1 MLLQFLVIFV
11 CTPCHRHTS
20 FTLFFFLENL
30 NAEVLHLIGLIL
42 VVPIQGFNFCYSVLL
57 FKGLANLT
65 SPDLQV
71 TIIYELSCIY
81 SFASCSVG
89 HFTSCLWSELYTT
102 VSLSYV
108 IQYIRFHLLYVGSES
123 FVCLFLFSSTA
134 LHNLK
139 MCCITFFSGF
149 YVSTLFF
156 RLSSYLIVLYIQLTS
171 QMLYAQVYTDTACYC
186 NAIPNYR
193 QRYLTFSIFQ
203 CTKVFK
209 RNFTV
214 RVDSYSEM

>member
-81 SFASCSVG
+81 SFCFLFRWTLYKLLMVWIIHDIFIVVCYIVHTFSPPFCWKWKIM
-89 HFTSCLWSELYTT
+89 FLICLFLKSLWLSAD
-102 VSLSYV
+102 VSLSFHYV
-108 IQYIRFHLLYVGSES
+108 MFKPFR
-123 FVCLFLFSSTA
+123 
-134 LHNLK
+134 
-139 MCCITFFSGF
+139 
-149 YVSTLFF
+149 STLFLCWI
-156 RLSSYLIVLYIQLTS
+156 LS
-171 QMLYAQVYTDTACYC
+171 AG
-186 NAIPNYR
+186 
-193 QRYLTFSIFQ
+193 SI
-203 CTKVFK
+203 
-209 RNFTV
+209 
-214 RVDSYSEM
+214 

>member
-1 MLLQFLVIFV
+1 MSCRVYILLLLALLDTLQVAYGRNCTRLFHCRMLYNTYVF
-11 CTPCHRHTS
+11 TS
-20 FTLFFFLENL
+20 FLLE
-30 NAEVLHLIGLIL
+30 V
-42 VVPIQGFNFCYSVLL
+42 
-57 FKGLANLT
+57 K
-65 SPDLQV
+65 
-71 TIIYELSCIY
+71 
-81 SFASCSVG
+81 
-89 HFTSCLWSELYTT
+89 
-102 VSLSYV
+102 
-108 IQYIRFHLLYVGSES
+108 S

-203 CTKVFK
+203 CTIIFK

-214 RVDSYSEM
+214 RIDSYSEM

>member
-1 MLLQFLVIFV
+1 MSCRVYILLLLALLDTLQVACDQNCTRLFHCRMLYNTYVF
-11 CTPCHRHTS
+11 TS
-20 FTLFFFLENL
+20 FLLE
-30 NAEVLHLIGLIL
+30 V
-42 VVPIQGFNFCYSVLL
+42 
-57 FKGLANLT
+57 K
-65 SPDLQV
+65 
-71 TIIYELSCIY
+71 
-81 SFASCSVG
+81 
-89 HFTSCLWSELYTT
+89 
-102 VSLSYV
+102 SY
-108 IQYIRFHLLYVGSES
+108 
-123 FVCLFLFSSTA
+123 VCLFLFSSTA

-156 RLSSYLIVLYIQLTS
+156 SPIILSHVLYIQLTS

-209 RNFTV
+209 RNFSQEFV
-214 RVDSYSEM
+214 KHDLKSEY

>member
-11 CTPCHRHTS
+11 CAPCHRHTS

-42 VVPIQGFNFCYSVLL
+42 VVPIQGFIFCYSVLL
-57 FKGLANLT
+57 FKGLADLT

-108 IQYIRFHLLYVGSES
+108 I
-123 FVCLFLFSSTA
+123 
-134 LHNLK
+134 
-139 MCCITFFSGF
+139 
-149 YVSTLFF
+149 
-156 RLSSYLIVLYIQLTS
+156 
-171 QMLYAQVYTDTACYC
+171 
-186 NAIPNYR
+186 
-193 QRYLTFSIFQ
+193 
-203 CTKVFK
+203 
-209 RNFTV
+209 
-214 RVDSYSEM
+214 